1 MDRLR
6 TECVLLDPLAREDFA
21 WLFALYADAEVMRY
35 IGRGPRTEEES
46 RRNLDWLLA
55 HGERLPFG
63 YWVLREHATGERVGG
78 AVLMI
83 RREGAPVELG
93 FMLARPAPSTPAP
106 SAAKP
111 ANTQSIR
118 IDVIPGS
125 IWRYSGGGYTI
136 MQLAMTD
143 VTGQPFPEI
152 MRDTVLSKAG
162 MRDTGLHPGPY
173 GGLDR
178 RFELTR
184 EEWLSSRTT
193 GRGAR

>member
-63 YWVLREHATGERVGG
+63 YWVLRERATGERLGG

-83 RREGAPVELG
+83 RGEGAPVELG
-93 FMLARPAPSTPAP
+93 FMLAR
-106 SAAKP
+106 AA
-111 ANTQSIR
+111 
-118 IDVIPGS
+118 
-125 IWRYSGGGYTI
+125 W
-136 MQLAMTD
+136 
-143 VTGQPFPEI
+143 
-152 MRDTVLSKAG
+152 
-162 MRDTGLHPGPY
+162 
-173 GGLDR
+173 
-178 RFELTR
+178 
-184 EEWLSSRTT
+184 
-193 GRGAR
+193 GRGLATQVARALVAHASWDLSLSELLAFCCMQSERD

>member
-93 FMLARPAPSTPAP
+93 FMLARPAWGRGLATEVARALVAHAFADLTLPELQAFTDVENGA
-106 SAAKP
+106 SAA
-111 ANTQSIR
+111 
-118 IDVIPGS
+118 
-125 IWRYSGGGYTI
+125 
-136 MQLAMTD
+136 
-143 VTGQPFPEI
+143 
-152 MRDTVLSKAG
+152 VLRKAG

>member
-6 TECVLLDPLAREDFA
+6 TECVLLDPLTREDFA

-63 YWVLREHATGERVGG
+63 YWVLREHSTGERVGG

-93 FMLARPAPSTPAP
+93 FMLARPAWGRGLATQVARALVAHAFADLTLPELQAFIDVENGA
-106 SAAKP
+106 SAAVLPK
-111 ANTQSIR
+111 AC
-118 IDVIPGS
+118 
-125 IWRYSGGGYTI
+125 
-136 MQLAMTD
+136 
-143 VTGQPFPEI
+143 
-152 MRDTVLSKAG
+152 MRTT
-162 MRDTGLHPGPY
+162 RLHPGPSC
-173 GGLDR
+173 GPASQ
-178 RFELTR
+178 FP
-184 EEWLSSRTT
+184 
-193 GRGAR
+193 

>member
-63 YWVLREHATGERVGG
+63 YWVLREHSTGERVGG

-93 FMLARPAPSTPAP
+93 FMLARPAWGRGLATQVARALVAHAFADLTLPELQAFTDVENGA
-106 SAAKP
+106 SAA
-111 ANTQSIR
+111 
-118 IDVIPGS
+118 
-125 IWRYSGGGYTI
+125 
-136 MQLAMTD
+136 
-143 VTGQPFPEI
+143 
-152 MRDTVLSKAG
+152 VLRKAG
-162 MRDTGLHPGPY
+162 MRDTGLHP
-173 GGLDR
+173 
-178 RFELTR
+178 
-184 EEWLSSRTT
+184 SSPARN
-193 GRGAR
+193 GSPRARQEGAPAERH